1 MIISIQQ
8 PEYFPWLGFFDK
20 LLSVDKVVFL
30 DNVQFKKR
38 YFENRNQIRTFDGC
52 GWIMAPVLTKG
63 RFKQN
68 IMDVMIDNSQPWQRK
83 IISTLAQNYK
93 SSPFWAESGEQ
104 LCELITR
111 RWERLVDFNLAVIDF
126 FMDKLEIK
134 HDYCLASSLGTKCTG
149 SQLIL
154 EICRKMN
161 ASQYLSGRDGRNYL
175 DEKSFIASGIEV
187 IYQDFKHPV
196 YSQFHGRFI
205 PNMSIADLYFNHGR
219 GSIDLIKGKE
229 TLLVFVNHME

>member
-1 MIISIQQ
+1 M
-8 PEYFPWLGFFDK
+8 
-20 LLSVDKVVFL
+20 LSVDKAVFL

-38 YFENRNQIRTFDGC
+38 YFENRNKIRICKDWT
-52 GWIMAPVLTKG
+52 WIVTPVLTKG
-63 RFKQN
+63 RFNQK

-93 SSPFWAESGEQ
+93 SSPFWTESGEQ

-126 FMDKLEIK
+126 FMEKLEIK
-134 HDYCLASSLGTKCTG
+134 RDYCLASSLDTKHTS

-196 YSQFHGRFI
+196 YSQFHGQFM

-219 GSIDLIKGKE
+219 ESMDIISKK
-229 TLLVFVNHME
+229 LLLAFANRME